1 MKQLLTILGFLLLTA
16 APAGA
21 AVELGLAGKPP
32 VTIQEVYLQGGVSY
46 LALDDILPP
55 LGMSGVWSSVAHTY
69 RFQLPQGEG
78 QLVPGRRSLKVDG
91 RLISLQHAP
100 LYLDGRLRVSEDFL
114 RVILPGLLPQ
124 GIYFRNLTPQ
134 AASTAPNQSSIDQ
147 LFDALLR
154 KQDPKVGT
162 LLNGIAIDP
171 GHGGQDPGVVTEA
184 GGKEKVVTLEV
195 ARRLEKKLKMQLG
208 VAVRLSRDGDY
219 GLSSQKR
226 MEVAAQPDVDALLL
240 LHAQGS
246 FSPEAHGALLVVR
259 PSEEYGGETIPA
271 EDGASMRLAR
281 QLKKSLEGAGLVVA
295 EILKAPLAPLGRG
308 NLPTV
313 MIELGYL
320 TNPIDAILL
329 HNPDGQEKLAAALF
343 TGLKAFAE
351 DEKESHQ

>member
-1 MKQLLTILGFLLLTA
+1 MKQLLTILGVLLLGV

-32 VTIQEVYLQGGVSY
+32 VTIAEVYQQGGASY

-55 LGMSGVWSSVAHTY
+55 LGLRGEWISVAHTY
-69 RFQLPQGEG
+69 RFQLPQGEA
-78 QLVPGRRSLKVDG
+78 QLVPGRRSLKVAG
-91 RLISLQHAP
+91 QLIALQHAP
-100 LYLDGRLRVSEDFL
+100 LYLDGRLRVEEEFL

-124 GIYFRNLTPQ
+124 GIYFRNLSPQ
-134 AASTAPNQSSIDQ
+134 TTATASNQATLDQ

-184 GGKEKVVTLEV
+184 GAKEKVVTLEI

-208 VAVRLSRDGDY
+208 VAVRLSRSGDY

-246 FSPEAHGALLVVR
+246 FSPEAHGVLLIVR
-259 PSEEYGGETIPA
+259 PAEEYAGETIAA
-271 EDGASMRLAR
+271 EAGASMRLAR
-281 QLKKSLEGAGLVVA
+281 QLKQSLEEAGLVVA

-329 HNPDGQEKLAAALF
+329 HNPDGQEKLATALL

>member
-1 MKQLLTILGFLLLTA
+1 MKQLLMIVWCLVLGFT
-16 APAGA
+16 PAMA

-55 LGMSGVWSSVAHTY
+55 LGLAGSWSSVAHTY
-69 RFQLPQGEG
+69 RFQLPQGEA
-78 QLVPGRRSLKVDG
+78 QLVPGRRSLRVAG
-91 RLISLQHAP
+91 RLVSLQHPP
-100 LYLDGRLRVSEDFL
+100 LYLDGRLRVADDFL

-124 GIYFRNLTPQ
+124 AIHYRNLTPQ
-134 AASTAPNQSSIDQ
+134 STSSASDQSSLDQ

-208 VAVRLSRDGDY
+208 VTVRLSRNGDY
-219 GLSSQKR
+219 ALSNAKR

-259 PSEEYGGETIPA
+259 PSEEYAGETIAA
-271 EDGASMRLAR
+271 EEGASMRLAR
-281 QLKKSLEGAGLVVA
+281 QLKKSLEQAGLVVA

-343 TGLKAFAE
+343 AGLKAFAE

>member
-1 MKQLLTILGFLLLTA
+1 MKQLLTMLAILLLG
-16 APAGA
+16 AGSATA
-21 AVELGLAGKPP
+21 AVEVGLAGKPP

-55 LGMSGVWSSVAHTY
+55 LGLAGEWNSVAHLY
-69 RFQLPQGEG
+69 RFKLPQGEA
-78 QLVPGRRSLKVDG
+78 QLVPGRRSLKVAG
-91 RLISLQHAP
+91 RLLPLEYAP

-124 GIYFRNLTPQ
+124 AIYYRNLVPQ
-134 AASTAPNQSSIDQ
+134 TAGANPDQ
-147 LFDALLR
+147 NPLDRLFDALLR

-208 VAVRLSRDGDY
+208 VTVRLSRDGDY
-219 GLSSQKR
+219 SLSSEKR
-226 MEVAAQPDVDALLL
+226 LEVAAQPDVDALVL
-240 LHAQGS
+240 LHAQGA
-246 FSPEAHGALLVVR
+246 FTPDAHGVVLVVR
-259 PSEEYGGETIPA
+259 PTEEYAGETIPA

-281 QLKKSLEGAGLVVA
+281 QLQKSLEQAGLVVV
-295 EILKAPLAPLGRG
+295 EVLKAPLAPLGRG

-313 MIELGYL
+313 LVELGYL
-320 TNPIDAILL
+320 TNPVDAILL

-343 TGLKAFAE
+343 AGLKSFAE
-351 DEKESHQ
+351 DEKESIQ

>member
-1 MKQLLTILGFLLLTA
+1 MKQLLTILGFLLLGV

-21 AVELGLAGKPP
+21 AVEVGLAGKPP
-32 VTIQEVYLQGGVSY
+32 VTIAEVYQQAGVSY

-55 LGMSGVWSSVAHTY
+55 LGLRGEWSSVAHTY
-69 RFQLPQGEG
+69 RFQLPQGEA
-78 QLVPGRRSLKVDG
+78 QLVPGRRSLKVAG

-100 LYLDGRLRVSEDFL
+100 LYLDGRLRVADEFL

-124 GIYFRNLTPQ
+124 GIYFRNLSPQ
-134 AASTAPNQSSIDQ
+134 ATATASDQSSIDQ

-184 GGKEKVVTLEV
+184 GAKEKVVTLEI

-208 VAVRLSRDGDY
+208 VAVRLSRSGDY

-226 MEVAAQPDVDALLL
+226 MEVAAQPDVDVLLL

-246 FSPEAHGALLVVR
+246 FSPEAQGVLLIVR
-259 PSEEYGGETIPA
+259 PAEEYAGQTIAA
-271 EDGASMRLAR
+271 EAGASMRLAR
-281 QLKKSLEGAGLVVA
+281 QLKKALDEAGLVVA
-295 EILKAPLAPLGRG
+295 DILKAPLAPLGRG

-320 TNPIDAILL
+320 THPIDAILL
-329 HNPDGQEKLAAALF
+329 HNPDGQEKLAAALL

-351 DEKESHQ
+351 DEKEPQQ

>member
-1 MKQLLTILGFLLLTA
+1 MKQLLTILGALLLA
-16 APAGA
+16 VAPAGA
-21 AVELGLAGKPP
+21 VVELGLAGKPP
-32 VTIQEVYLQGGVSY
+32 VTIAEVYQQGGVSY

-55 LGMSGVWSSVAHTY
+55 LGLRGEWISVAHTY
-69 RFQLPQGEG
+69 RFQLPQGEA
-78 QLVPGRRSLKVDG
+78 QLVPGRRSLKLAG
-91 RLISLQHAP
+91 RLIALQHAP
-100 LYLDGRLRVSEDFL
+100 LYLDGRLRVSEEFL

-124 GIYFRNLTPQ
+124 GIYFHNLSPQ
-134 AASTAPNQSSIDQ
+134 AAATAPNQSSLDQ

-184 GGKEKVVTLEV
+184 GAKEKVVTLEI

-208 VAVRLSRDGDY
+208 VAVRLSRSGDY
-219 GLSSQKR
+219 GLSQQKR

-246 FSPEAHGALLVVR
+246 FSPEAHGVLLIVR
-259 PSEEYGGETIPA
+259 PAEDYAGETIAA
-271 EDGASMRLAR
+271 EAGASMRLAR
-281 QLKKSLEGAGLVVA
+281 QLKQSLEEAGLVVA

-329 HNPDGQEKLAAALF
+329 HNPDGQEKLANALL

>member
-1 MKQLLTILGFLLLTA
+1 MKQLLTILGFLLLGA
-16 APAGA
+16 CPAMA

-32 VTIQEVYLQGGVSY
+32 VTIQEVYLQGGVAY

-55 LGMSGVWSSVAHTY
+55 LNLAGEWSSVAHTY
-69 RFQLPQGEG
+69 RFRLPQGEA

-91 RLISLQHAP
+91 RVLSLQHPP
-100 LYLDGRLRVSEDFL
+100 LYLDGRLRVAEDFL

-124 GIYFRNLTPQ
+124 GIYFRNLAPQ
-134 AASTAPNQSSIDQ
+134 GASSGPNQATLDQ

-184 GGKEKVVTLEV
+184 GGKEKVVTLEI

-219 GLSSQKR
+219 ALTSEKR
-226 MEVAAQPDVDALLL
+226 FEVAAQPDVDALLL

-246 FSPEAHGALLVVR
+246 FTPEAHGALLVVR
-259 PSEEYGGETIPA
+259 PFEEYAGETIPA

-281 QLKKSLEGAGLVVA
+281 QLKKSLEQGGLVVA

-320 TNPIDAILL
+320 SNPIDAILL

-343 TGLKAFAE
+343 AGLKAFAE
-351 DEKESHQ
+351 DEKETHQ

>member
-1 MKQLLTILGFLLLTA
+1 MKQLLTILGVLLLGV

-32 VTIQEVYLQGGVSY
+32 VTIAEVYQQGGVSY

-55 LGMSGVWSSVAHTY
+55 LGLRGEWISVAHTY
-69 RFQLPQGEG
+69 RFQLPQGEA
-78 QLVPGRRSLKVDG
+78 QLVPRRRSLKVGG
-91 RLISLQHAP
+91 RLIALQHAP
-100 LYLDGRLRVSEDFL
+100 LYLDGRLRVAEEFL

-124 GIYFRNLTPQ
+124 GIHFRNLSVQ
-134 AASTAPNQSSIDQ
+134 EAASTPNQSSLDQ

-171 GHGGQDPGVVTEA
+171 GHGGQDPGVVTES
-184 GGKEKVVTLEV
+184 GGKEKVVTLEI

-208 VAVRLSRDGDY
+208 VAVRLSRSGDY

-226 MEVAAQPDVDALLL
+226 MEVLAQPDVDALLL

-246 FSPEAHGALLVVR
+246 FSPEAQGVLLVVR
-259 PSEEYGGETIPA
+259 PAEEYEGETIAA
-271 EDGASMRLAR
+271 EAGASMRLAR
-281 QLKKSLEGAGLVVA
+281 QLKKSLEQAGLKVA

-320 TNPIDAILL
+320 THPIDTILL
-329 HNPDGQEKLAAALF
+329 HNPAGQEKLATALL

>member
-1 MKQLLTILGFLLLTA
+1 MKRLLMIVCWLLSGLS
-16 APAGA
+16 PAMA
-21 AVELGLAGKPP
+21 AVELGLAGKPA
-32 VTIQEVYLQGGVSY
+32 VTIQEVYLQGGVAY

-55 LGMSGVWSSVAHTY
+55 LGLAGSWSSVAHTY
-69 RFQLPQGEG
+69 SFQLPQGKA

-91 RLISLQHAP
+91 RLMTLQHPP
-100 LYLDGRLRVSEDFL
+100 LYLDGRLRVAEDFL

-124 GIYFRNLTPQ
+124 AIYYRNLTPQ
-134 AASTAPNQSSIDQ
+134 AAASAADQSSIDK

-171 GHGGQDPGVVTEA
+171 GHGGGDPGVVTEA

-219 GLSSQKR
+219 ALSREKR

-240 LHAQGS
+240 LHAQGA
-246 FSPEAHGALLVVR
+246 FTPEAHGALLVVR
-259 PSEEYGGETIPA
+259 PAEEYAGESIPA
-271 EDGASMRLAR
+271 EEGASMRLAR
-281 QLKKSLEGAGLVVA
+281 QLKKSLEQSGLVVA
-295 EILKAPLAPLGRG
+295 DILKAPLAPLGRG

-329 HNPDGQEKLAAALF
+329 HNPDGQEKLASALF
-343 TGLKAFAE
+343 AGLKAFAE

>member
-1 MKQLLTILGFLLLTA
+1 MKQLFITLSFLLLSIGPA
-16 APAGA
+16 AA
-21 AVELGLAGKPP
+21 AVEVGLAGQPP
-32 VTIQEVYLQGGVSY
+32 VTIQEVYQQGGVSY

-55 LGMSGVWSSVAHTY
+55 LGMTGEWSSVAHTY
-69 RFQLPQGEG
+69 RFRLPQGEA
-78 QLVPGRRSLKVDG
+78 QLVPGRRSLKVEG
-91 RLISLQHAP
+91 RMIFLQHAP
-100 LYLDGRLRVSEDFL
+100 VYLGGRLRVSEDFL

-124 GIYFRNLTPQ
+124 GVYYRNLTPRE
-134 AASTAPNQSSIDQ
+134 ATTAPNQSSLDQ

-184 GGKEKVVTLEV
+184 GGKEKTVTLEV

-208 VAVRLSRDGDY
+208 VAVRLSRDNDY
-219 GLSSQKR
+219 GLTSEKR
-226 MEVAAQPDVDALLL
+226 MAVAAHADVDALLL

-259 PSEEYGGETIPA
+259 PSEEYAGETIPA

-281 QLKKSLEGAGLVVA
+281 QLKKSLERSGLKVA

-313 MIELGYL
+313 MVELGYL

-351 DEKESHQ
+351 DEKEFHP